1 MAEAY
6 VTDTDTDL
14 AVVRPRTI
22 ISAAIIGL
30 VTGLIVWGLSQLII
44 RLIIEPVFC
53 TTNSPSFSVC
63 TQGGAL
69 GGNIAMVIAAAGS
82 LFALVRVHTF
92 RPLLVVLM
100 SVIALWGIGSWV
112 GAFHWYEAIF
122 WSALLFALCYAAF
135 AWLTQIRS
143 FVIAVI
149 VCLVVVIAARIIP
162 IL

>member
-6 VTDTDTDL
+6 MTDSETDI
-14 AVVRPRTI
+14 AVVRPRLI

-30 VTGLIVWGLSQLII
+30 VTGLLVWILSELII
-44 RLIIEPVFC
+44 RVIITPVFC

-69 GGNIAMVIAAAGS
+69 AGNIAMVIAAAAS
-82 LFALVRVHTF
+82 LFALVRIHTF

-100 SVIALWGIGSWV
+100 SLIALWGLGSWV
-112 GAFHWYEAIF
+112 GPFSWYEAAF

-143 FVIAVI
+143 FVIALI
-149 VCLVVVIAARIIP
+149 VCLVVVLAARIIP

>member
-6 VTDTDTDL
+6 VTDSDSDI

-22 ISAAIIGL
+22 ISVAIVGL
-30 VTGLIVWGLSQLII
+30 VTGLIVWGLSELII
-44 RLIIEPVFC
+44 RLIITPVFC
-53 TTNSPSFSVC
+53 TTHSPAFSVC

-69 GGNIAMVIAAAGS
+69 GGNIAMVIAAAAS
-82 LFALVRVHTF
+82 LFALVRIHTF

-112 GAFHWYEAIF
+112 GAFSWYEAMF

-143 FVIAVI
+143 FVIALI
-149 VCLVVVIAARIIP
+149 VCTLVVLAARIIP